1 MPHIH
6 ISGLEG
12 LVTVL
17 YVIAIMGALNLL
29 AKKYAETNKLAA
41 TYAYIFGL

>member
-1 MPHIH
+1 MPHVH

-17 YVIAIMGALNLL
+17 YVIAVMGALNLL
-29 AKKYAETNKLAA
+29 AKKYKGSNKLAGS
-41 TYAYIFGL
+41 YAYLFGI